1 MERGNKV
8 FFLHKWGI
16 CKQNEE
22 MRIFKINEE
31 YAKRKSKLDE
41 YRTLLRILYKW
52 RIVKQYKNYY
62 F

>member
-1 MERGNKV
+1 
-8 FFLHKWGI
+8 
-16 CKQNEE
+16 

-52 RIVKQYKNYY
+52 RIVKQYKTYDFLKNIN
-62 F
+62 